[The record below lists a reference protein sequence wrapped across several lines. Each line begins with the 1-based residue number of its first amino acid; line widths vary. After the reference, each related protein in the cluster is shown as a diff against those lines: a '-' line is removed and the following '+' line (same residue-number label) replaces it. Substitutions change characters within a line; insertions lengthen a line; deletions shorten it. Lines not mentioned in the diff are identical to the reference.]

1 MKCEI
6 RDPLGGKI
14 SWLQKQSIRSLTKS
28 EWLWVSREVMGKI
41 KITSGNVNLGGKPS
55 CKSMKS
61 SQSVPHEEGTRVP
74 TYPPATSKSHWREGE
89 INTLLML
96 REKFVF

>member
-1 MKCEI
+1 
-6 RDPLGGKI
+6 
-14 SWLQKQSIRSLTKS
+14 
-28 EWLWVSREVMGKI
+28 
-41 KITSGNVNLGGKPS
+41 
-55 CKSMKS
+55 MKS
-61 SQSVPHEEGTRVP
+61 SQSVPREEGTRVP